1 MSEKKYK
8 VIYEL
13 NYVIASNMDL
23 RTALLLMRAYCEE
36 YFMENIKL
44 TLMEE
49 VACKMD
55 CDCDGIAL
63 GA

>member
-8 VIYEL
+8 VIDEL
-13 NYVIASNMDL
+13 NHVIANSMDL

-36 YFMENIKL
+36 YFMESVKL

-49 VACKMD
+49 VGCKMS
-55 CDCDGIAL
+55 CDSEV
-63 GA
+63 